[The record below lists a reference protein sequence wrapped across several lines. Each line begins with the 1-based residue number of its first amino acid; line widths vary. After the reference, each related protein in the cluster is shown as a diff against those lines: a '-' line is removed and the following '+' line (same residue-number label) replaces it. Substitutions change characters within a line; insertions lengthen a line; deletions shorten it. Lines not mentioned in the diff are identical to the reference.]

1 MKLYLLL
8 SILVFVVNADTNNN
22 QKTVEFSQEQRDL
35 MYKINY
41 WFAGFRGFL
50 QGTKRGF
57 YKEYSFEI

>member
-1 MKLYLLL
+1 M
-8 SILVFVVNADTNNN
+8 SILVFVVNADNNNN
-22 QKTVEFSQEQRDL
+22 QKTVEWTQEQRDL

-50 QGTKRGF
+50 QGMKRGF